1 MTDEELIAKVEDR
14 LRGHR
19 DDLFKGTRVKVLYD
33 EVIPGGTLG
42 RVESDYLVDNR
53 DSLRVRVDSYLKN
66 GQRSMG
72 GVWYLNRWQVERVK
86 E

>member
-19 DDLFKGTRVKVLYD
+19 DDLVKGTRVKVLYD
-33 EVIPGGTLG
+33 EIIPGGTLG
-42 RVESDYLVDNR
+42 RVESDYSVNNR
-53 DSLRVRVDSYLKN
+53 DSLRVLVDPYSKN
-66 GQRSMG
+66 GERRRVS
-72 GVWYLNRWQVERVK
+72 VWYLNRWQVERVK